1 MKVAIMF
8 SGQGSQY
15 PGMMQDLFENY
26 PCAMESFELAKQ
38 VYGRDIYDI
47 CMNGTQEKLDET
59 ENTQPCLL
67 VCEFAALRVLKELGI
82 PYDAA
87 MGFSLGEWTALSAVG
102 AADEAEILKIV
113 ELRAAAMQR
122 AVPLGQGGMASIL
135 GKDNE
140 FVAQFCKEI
149 GDVEPAIYNCAG
161 NISVAGKSDAI
172 DRFLQRA
179 EAEEI
184 MASRVAISIPSHCW
198 LMEPAVEELT
208 PLINALELRRSH
220 TAFVMNASGQETGE
234 PEQIKA
240 NLIRQL
246 SKPVLFGQSV
256 ETLLEQDYDTFIEV
270 GPGKVL
276 SGLVKR
282 AARQMKKKVTI
293 CSFNSCESVQA
304 VKELFAKD

>member
-1 MKVAIMF
+1 MKTAIMF
-8 SGQGSQY
+8 SGQGSQF
-15 PGMMQDLFENY
+15 PGMMKDLFENY
-26 PCAMESFELAKQ
+26 PSAMESFELAKE

-47 CMNGTQEKLDET
+47 CMNGTKETLDET

-67 VCEFAALRVLKELGI
+67 VCEFAALRVLKEMGI

-87 MGFSLGEWTALSAVG
+87 MGFSLGEWTAISAVG
-102 AADEAEILKIV
+102 TADEAEILKIV

-135 GKDNE
+135 AKDSE

-161 NISVAGKSDAI
+161 NISVAGKADAI
-172 DRFLQRA
+172 DRFLQRT
-179 EAEEI
+179 EEEGI
-184 MASRVAISIPSHCW
+184 MSSRIAISIPSHCW
-198 LMEPAVEELT
+198 LMEPAVQELA
-208 PLINALELRRSH
+208 PLINALELRRPD
-220 TAFVMNASGQETGE
+220 TAFVMNSSGQITEE
-234 PEQIKA
+234 PEQIKE

-270 GPGKVL
+270 GPGKAL
-276 SGLVKR
+276 SGMVKR
-282 AARQMKKKVTI
+282 IAKQMKKKVTI
-293 CSFNSCESVQA
+293 CSFNSCESAQN